1 MEEVTRLHQPDTP
14 YTIPYH
20 DDEVVVVVVN
30 AHQSFM
36 LSRMPKKRRQITQ
49 KQELYL

>member
-1 MEEVTRLHQPDTP
+1 MEEVTRHHQSDTA
-14 YTIPYH
+14 YTISYH
-20 DDEVVVVVVN
+20 DEEEVVVN
-30 AHQSFM
+30 AHQSLM

>member
-1 MEEVTRLHQPDTP
+1 MEEVTRPHQPDTP

-20 DDEVVVVVVN
+20 DEVVVVVVN
-30 AHQSFM
+30 AHQSLM

>member
-1 MEEVTRLHQPDTP
+1 MEEVTRHHQSDTA
-14 YTIPYH
+14 YTISYH
-20 DDEVVVVVVN
+20 DDEVVVVVN
-30 AHQSFM
+30 AHQSLM